1 LFEPNAIKK
10 RYHIVLYLILT
21 LAYVYSGKIFSLFSG
36 QSQVVF
42 IWLPAGV
49 ALFGVFLWG
58 LRFAPA
64 IFIASCIFNFSANPN
79 NQLIDLTSTLGIEIG
94 LIALGAT
101 LQASIGGLILRRFIG
116 NPLIS
121 TSTINII
128 AFVFGVGVLVNL
140 TSANIGVYALS
151 TFNAGYSDDKH
162 WQNVLNWWLGDSF
175 GVLLVVP
182 FLLALHQLLSNDE
195 ANKKGC
201 WIIIATSSIAFL
213 SVTFTTLIFAK
224 NSQLNA
230 LELSKKEA
238 RVIENSV
245 YRQLNNSLVQI
256 HSLASY
262 IQNTSLLTKFKF
274 EQFVSE
280 LMIHDPSIK
289 AMSWNAAIHANELT
303 AFETKLKK
311 SYGEQITVRGAQ
323 LINTDPLIVIELIA
337 PLADNKSAL
346 GFNVNSDPKRKFVL
360 SQAAYTGIPQA
371 TSILQLVQSKEPEA
385 GFLLYAPIYTIINN
399 SHFDVMEQQPSKEL
413 FGYATGVF
421 LAQKLINQAI
431 TARQQKMFKF
441 EIYEPSKNTAFLT
454 NIESQNQNKTL
465 QLLGQ
470 LNVLSLTFN
479 FAGQTWLMNLQPTEE
494 FLAHDP
500 NNFAQILYI
509 FQVLV
514 ISFIIL
520 LTLLMNN
527 RQTVLKHLVT
537 LKTHD
542 LQLARAQ
549 AEQANKAKSRFLAN
563 MSHEIRTPLNAV
575 IGFSQLAK
583 QTDDSVV
590 LGSYIDKICLS
601 SNTLLNIVNDILDIS
616 KIESEKLVLE
626 QIPLDLHALLN
637 RVSIIFEPIATQKS
651 LQWQLDN
658 QLPNQQWYVGD
669 PTRIEQILI
678 NLCGN
683 AIKFT
688 HSGFIKLT
696 ARQICLNEQQA
707 QLEIAVSDSGIGIK
721 SENLKMLFDAFT
733 QADDSTSR
741 RFGGT
746 GLGLTISQE
755 LSHLMQGNITITS
768 KEDEGSTFAFHC
780 HLPICDP
787 QIDAEIP
794 VTADIKGMRILVA
807 EDNPI
812 NQIVITEM
820 LKTLSIESTL
830 ANNGAEALELLK
842 TNNFDL
848 VLMDCQ
854 MPVLDGYEATKQIRA
869 QAQWQHLPVIALT
882 ANVMP
887 EDKAYALEV
896 GFNAHLA
903 KPLDL
908 KKLTQC
914 LAQFKV

>member
-1 LFEPNAIKK
+1 M
-10 RYHIVLYLILT
+10 LYLILT

-213 SVTFTTLIFAK
+213 SVTFTTLIFSK
-224 NSQLNA
+224 NSHLNA

-238 RVIENSV
+238 KVIENSM
-245 YRQLNNSLVQI
+245 YRQLNSSLVQI
-256 HSLASY
+256 HSLANL
-262 IQNTSLLTKFKF
+262 IQNTPLLTKLKF
-274 EQFVSE
+274 ERFVSD
-280 LMIHDPSIK
+280 LMLQDSSIK
-289 AMSWNAAIHANELT
+289 AMSWNPAINTANKQQ
-303 AFETKLKK
+303 FEARLA
-311 SYGEQITVRGAQ
+311 YHYREPMAVRGLQ
-323 LINTDPLIVIELIA
+323 LLDTDPLIVVELIA
-337 PLADNKSAL
+337 PFETNKSAV

-360 SQAAYTGIPQA
+360 SQAAHTGFPQA
-371 TSILQLVQSKEPEA
+371 TSIIQLVQSTQPEA
-385 GFLLYAPIYTIINN
+385 GFLLFAPIYTITNN
-399 SHFDVMEQQPSKEL
+399 SKPDAIAQSHSKEL

-421 LAQKLINQAI
+421 LVPKLLNQAM
-431 TARQQKMFKF
+431 TQQQQKMFHF
-441 EIYEPSKNTAFLT
+441 EIYEPSKKIPFLT
-454 NIESQNQNKTL
+454 NLTSKANHPAQSL
-465 QLLGQ
+465 QLLGKP
-470 LNVLSLTFN
+470 NVWSLTFN
-479 FAGQTWLMNLQPTEE
+479 FAGQTWLMNLQPTDE

-500 NNFAQILYI
+500 NNFAAMLYVFQI
-509 FQVLV
+509 VV

-527 RQTVLKHLVT
+527 RQTTLNHLVT
-537 LKTHD
+537 LKTQD
-542 LQLARAQ
+542 LELARAQ

-780 HLPICDP
+780 NLPICDP
-787 QIDAEIP
+787 QIEAEIP